1 LTLFVTLKLSRGFV
15 KNTRLD
21 FEASNYQL
29 FLYRMI
35 FCVTCYP
42 FLTFPAW
49 VFARA
54 SDAISITYERKSETM
69 GRVLGL
75 LLILGFLALLFRQP
89 ITGPLKGQS
98 HEKDIFLNVINFN
111 MSFFHVRR

>member
-1 LTLFVTLKLSRGFV
+1 MSHVRTAVFRCLH
-15 KNTRLD
+15 
-21 FEASNYQL
+21 
-29 FLYRMI
+29 
-35 FCVTCYP
+35 
-42 FLTFPAW
+42 FPLGS
-49 VFARA
+49 VRA

-98 HEKDIFLNVINFN
+98 HEKDIFLVCHKF
-111 MSFFHVRR
+111 